1 MINERSLGVTEAR
14 LGLTL
19 LTCLLVVLG
28 YAVLQRLGGTGQP
41 PPVEIVSDT
50 PTEAF
55 STNHGNEGGAPRP
68 QVLPVQGNDLPD
80 APYPR
85 TSERPQWLVP
95 EQGAEAAKW
104 LDLTP
109 SPASGDADQP
119 RPFDHDSIDVNRIL
133 PEPDWSK

>member
-1 MINERSLGVTEAR
+1 MSNERSLGVTEAR

-41 PPVEIVSDT
+41 PPVEIMSGT
-50 PTEAF
+50 PSETF
-55 STNHGNEGGAPRP
+55 STTRGNEASAPRP

-80 APYPR
+80 TSYPR
-85 TSERPQWLVP
+85 TSERPQWLAP

-104 LDLTP
+104 LDLSP
-109 SPASGDADQP
+109 SPAPSEIKQP
-119 RPFDHDSIDVNRIL
+119 LPFDDGSIDVNRIL
-133 PEPDWSK
+133 PAQSGSQ